1 MKNVV
6 YADRLVIDVAVLCEQ
21 TSEIRQT
28 GNAHIV
34 NLDDILL
41 TQDNFKKIF
50 YSFSEN
56 FGIDNVYI
64 DANTEAK
71 KAISFLPE
79 FRTVNKKKF
88 YLIEQILT
96 NLESDLN
103 VPRNCFTV
111 DSLVELTNQL
121 INIKSLLDINV
132 SKTVTS
138 LNWPNIAEIIH
149 NYKLLKNTTNVVN
162 PICCISVI
170 FKTPTV
176 GVENTVV
183 RFNYKLIDV

>member
-21 TSEIRQT
+21 TNEIVQT
-28 GNAHIV
+28 GNDHIV

-56 FGIDNVYI
+56 FGIDNAYI
-64 DANTEAK
+64 NANADAI
-71 KAISFLPE
+71 KAISFLPDY
-79 FRTVNKKKF
+79 RTVNKKKF
-88 YLIEQILT
+88 YLVEQIVT

-121 INIKSLLDINV
+121 INVKSLTDINI
-132 SKTVTS
+132 SKMVTS
-138 LNWPNIAEIIH
+138 LNWTNIADIIY

-176 GVENTVV
+176 GVGNTVV
-183 RFNYKLIDV
+183 RFNYKLIDI